1 MSVEVVCGKCGE
13 KISSMKMLKSVKELL
28 KHYNNKCPSC
38 GSKTIKEINYITK
51 KKDAVTRCP
60 DPKFSCTEILREK
73 LKHFVS
79 KDALN
84 IDGFGKK

>member
-1 MSVEVVCGKCGE
+1 MKE
-13 KISSMKMLKSVKELL
+13 KEIKIQKNLFFHKNVRRVDQKQVKEFN
-28 KHYNNKCPSC
+28 YN
-38 GSKTIKEINYITK
+38 TK

-60 DPKFSCTEILREK
+60 DPKFNCKEILREK

-84 IDGFGKK
+84 IEGLGKKVVDNFWDKKYS

>member
-1 MSVEVVCGKCGE
+1 MSHLVEQKQ
-13 KISSMKMLKSVKELL
+13 LKNLILS
-28 KHYNNKCPSC
+28 
-38 GSKTIKEINYITK
+38 TK

-60 DPKFSCTEILREK
+60 DPKFNCKEILREK

-84 IDGFGKK
+84 IEGLGKKVVENFWNKKLIKYFHMIFLI